1 MALKRIRM
9 ELEELKQ
16 YIKTENPPFTMG
28 PRDGDAD
35 AGNEFCWT
43 GVLMGP
49 ERRPYEGGVFFV
61 RILFP
66 VDYPFKPPVF
76 RFETKILHPFVLAEG
91 RVVLEMLQHSWNP
104 AYTVKDVLHVRHSF
118 ASFAPVFSRF
128 GGQSTPVSVNF
139 GEFAISHQ
147 FCRYSTRF

>member
-1 MALKRIRM
+1 MALKRIRK
-9 ELEELKQ
+9 ELEDLNQ
-16 YIKTENPPFTMG
+16 YIKTESPPFTIA
-28 PRDGDAD
+28 PQEGDAD
-35 AGNEFCWT
+35 AGNEFCWA

-91 RVVLEMLQHSWNP
+91 RVVLEMLRHSWNP
-104 AYTVKDVLHVRHSF
+104 AYTVKDVFRVSHSF
-118 ASFAPVFSRF
+118 ASFGIILLF
-128 GGQSTPVSVNF
+128 
-139 GEFAISHQ
+139 
-147 FCRYSTRF
+147 

>member
-1 MALKRIRM
+1 MALKRIRK

-118 ASFAPVFSRF
+118 ASF
-128 GGQSTPVSVNF
+128 G
-139 GEFAISHQ
+139 
-147 FCRYSTRF
+147 

>member
-1 MALKRIRM
+1 MALKRIRK

-16 YIKTENPPFTMG
+16 YIKTETPPFTVG

-35 AGNEFCWT
+35 AENEFCWT

-91 RVVLEMLQHSWNP
+91 GVVLEMLQHSWNP

-118 ASFAPVFSRF
+118 ASF
-128 GGQSTPVSVNF
+128 G
-139 GEFAISHQ
+139 
-147 FCRYSTRF
+147 

>member
-1 MALKRIRM
+1 MALKRIRK
-9 ELEELKQ
+9 ELEELNQ
-16 YIKTENPPFTMG
+16 YIKTESPPFTVG
-28 PRDGDAD
+28 PREGDAD
-35 AGNEFCWT
+35 AGNEFCWA

-104 AYTVKDVLHVRHSF
+104 AYTVKDVFRVRHSF
-118 ASFAPVFSRF
+118 ASFGILLLF
-128 GGQSTPVSVNF
+128 
-139 GEFAISHQ
+139 
-147 FCRYSTRF
+147 